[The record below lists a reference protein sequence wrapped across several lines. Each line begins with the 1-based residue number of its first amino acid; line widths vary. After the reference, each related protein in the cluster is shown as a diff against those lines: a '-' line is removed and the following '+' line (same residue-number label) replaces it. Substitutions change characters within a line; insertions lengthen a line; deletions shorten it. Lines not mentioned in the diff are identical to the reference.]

1 MSPKWI
7 STATTA
13 VDFGATGNI
22 GQRFGFTRIG
32 ESFLT
37 RFSVSVDE
45 GRDNVGVN
53 LSFEPRFL
61 GGPASG
67 RVAGTVIPP
76 VGAYGLE

>member
-1 MSPKWI
+1 MPAS
-7 STATTA
+7 
-13 VDFGATGNI
+13 VDLELGGQGKVVVFGATGNI

-67 RVAGTVIPP
+67 RVAGTVIMSVTP
-76 VGAYGLE
+76 